1 MKITIRMDDITPGMD
16 WKKFERFKAILD
28 KHGVKP
34 LIGVVPDNRDKKL
47 QIDPPRDNF
56 WDYIKELQNDGWVV
70 AMHGLTHVYSNRE
83 PGMFPIGDKSEF
95 AGISYEKQDEMIR
108 EGRRILKSNG
118 IMTDFFM
125 APSHSY
131 DRNTLKALRKNGFAR
146 ITDGFGKRPYEM
158 DGLIFYPISVSRR
171 DTLKSSKDGIVTFVF
186 HANTMLDKDF
196 DYLEKLFDRADI
208 VSFEEYI
215 NMDTDVRGAKE
226 EIAEYLTAKSKYMA
240 VRLRRGIKNR

>member
-131 DRNTLKALRKNGFAR
+131 DRNTLRACKKLGLNY
-146 ITDGFGKRPYEM
+146 IS
-158 DGLIFYPISVSRR
+158 DGLSKNPYMLEGVKCIPATPFWKRHRSGVLTMCIHTNNENLDGRETIF
-171 DTLKSSKDGIVTFVF
+171 
-186 HANTMLDKDF
+186 DF
-196 DYLEKLFDRADI
+196 LSTNLYHVI
-208 VSFEEYI
+208 SFEEACQLKTSNYFI
-215 NMDTDVRGAKE
+215 SRIQEKRNFRKFA
-226 EIAEYLTAKSKYMA
+226 
-240 VRLRRGIKNR
+240 RLRNAARKKSEEQ